1 MSWTTD
7 FGFRE
12 VPISDKARRVG
23 EVFTSVAFRY
33 DLMNDLMSG
42 GVHRIWKAFAVAL
55 ARPRCGERVLDIAG
69 GTGDMTARLVDR
81 VGPRGHVVLTD
92 VNAAMLRLGRD
103 RLIDRGIAGNVA
115 YAFADAE
122 ALPFADGSFD
132 LLLIAF
138 GLRNVTDKSR
148 ALRSMHRVLRHGG
161 RLVILEFSRAVMPLL
176 QRLYDLY
183 SFNVIPLLGQIVAG
197 ERASYRYLVE
207 SIRRHPDQAALMS
220 MMEEAGFEMAGYHN
234 LSGGIAAVHRGYK
247 L

>member
-1 MSWTTD
+1 M
-7 FGFRE
+7 
-12 VPISDKARRVG
+12 
-23 EVFTSVAFRY
+23 
-33 DLMNDLMSG
+33 
-42 GVHRIWKAFAVAL
+42 
-55 ARPRCGERVLDIAG
+55 LDIAG

-138 GLRNVTDKSR
+138 GLRNVSDKSR

-197 ERASYRYLVE
+197 DRASYRYLVE

-220 MMEEAGFEMAGYHN
+220 MMEEAGFEMTGYHN